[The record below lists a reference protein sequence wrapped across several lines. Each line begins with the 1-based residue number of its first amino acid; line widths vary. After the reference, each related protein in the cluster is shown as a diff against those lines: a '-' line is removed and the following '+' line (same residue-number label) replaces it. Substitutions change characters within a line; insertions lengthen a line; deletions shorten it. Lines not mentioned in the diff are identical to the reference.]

1 MGSDTF
7 KAGDIVELKSGGPP
21 MTIVEVNSNLAGHV
35 EIVCTWFFGK
45 IETAS
50 FAPGVL
56 TPSKPRDFEELK
68 GAFSTAGPYA
78 PNVPSG
84 EENKGKDG

>member
-21 MTIVEVNSNLAGHV
+21 MTIVEVNTNMVGHV

-45 IETAS
+45 IENAT
-50 FAPGVL
+50 FPPGVL
-56 TPSKPRDFEELK
+56 TPSKPRKFEELK
-68 GAFSTAGPYA
+68 GGGWSSAA
-78 PNVPSG
+78 PAG
-84 EENKGKDG
+84 EETTAP